1 MTEVITGLAL
11 FFPLVLAV
19 ILAVTGRKLG
29 SAVGWV
35 AWLGPLVSFSAVAY
49 LASTGTAGGSAVI
62 SWPWS
67 PALNLELSFLL
78 DGLSLFFALVV
89 SGIGILIFFYANFYF
104 DADEP
109 RRARFFASLLF
120 FMAAMLGTVL
130 SNNLLGLFIF
140 WELTGVASF
149 LLIGFDHEKEKSRA
163 GARMALLVTML
174 TGLIMLVGVVL
185 LSQTTGSLRID
196 ELMKMSIPESA
207 RTLWNAAGVLILIGA
222 FGKSAQFP
230 FFFWLPNAMAAPTP
244 VSAYL
249 HSATMVK
256 LGVFLTARMYPILS
270 ETDIWYPLLTTIG
283 FGTMLLAAWL
293 ALRVTDLKAILAYS
307 TVSQLGFLIGYYG
320 LGAKTGVHFDLV
332 HISSHV
338 LYKACLFMIVGIVD
352 HATGIRDIRQLGG
365 LARRL
370 PWLTLAAAI
379 SCASMA
385 GFAGTL
391 GFISKELM
399 LADFF
404 KALDGGEAW
413 LAFGVVILASILKMA
428 FAARVFFH
436 VFTGPENKAVGEH
449 YHAPSFGLQLA
460 PLLLAYGSLAFGL
473 FPGLLAGPVEHLRVA
488 GLQGETESYL
498 ALWHGF
504 SRELGVSFGI
514 ILLGVG
520 LYLLKNRTGWR
531 QVVPT
536 AFQFDHFFEK
546 GVYGMTGFAS
556 GVTRRLHA
564 ERPLSF
570 LPIMLGILVLLLG
583 WQLMANPPSWNFLPV
598 HPLRGFVAA
607 LIIITALGAV
617 RLPGWTS
624 QLISLSASGFLVTF
638 YFVLYQAPDLAL
650 TQILVEAATLLL
662 VLLLLSR
669 FPISADAG
677 EKRDFRNQGR
687 RWLNLTIATG
697 AGGAVFLIA
706 LISMAARHPEAMGPR
721 FLEATKPLAKG
732 YNTVNTILIDFRG
745 FDTLGEISVLLIA
758 VLGGIGLLMRY
769 KRTDNEASQ
778 GLAGPPGFG
787 IHHEEKE
794 EKL

>member
-1 MTEVITGLAL
+1 MTEVLTGMAV
-11 FFPLVLAV
+11 FFPLLAAVL
-19 ILAVTGRKLG
+19 LAFGGRKLG

-35 AWLGPLVSFSAVAY
+35 AWLGPLVSFSSIAY
-49 LASTGTAGGSAVI
+49 LASSGPAGGSVVV

-67 PALNLELSFLL
+67 PELNLELSFLL

-89 SGIGILIFFYANFYF
+89 SGIGILVFFYANYYF
-104 DADEP
+104 EANDS

-140 WELTGVASF
+140 WELTGIASF

-174 TGLIMLVGVVL
+174 TGLIMLVGVVML
-185 LSQTTGSLRID
+185 GQTTGTLRID
-196 ELMKMSIPESA
+196 ELMNLPIPESA
-207 RTLWNAAGVLILIGA
+207 RTWWNAAGVLILIGA

-230 FFFWLPNAMAAPTP
+230 FFFWLPNAMSAPTP

-256 LGVFLTARMYPILS
+256 LGVFLTARMFPILS
-270 ETDIWYPLLTTIG
+270 ETDIWYPLLTTVG

-320 LGAKTGVHFDLV
+320 LGARTGVHFDLV

-338 LYKACLFMIVGIVD
+338 FYKACLFMIVGIVD

-370 PWLTLAAAI
+370 PWLALAAGI

-385 GFAGTL
+385 GLPGTL

-404 KALDGGEAW
+404 AAADNGQGM
-413 LAFGVVILASILKMA
+413 LAFGVVLLASLIKVA

-436 VFTGPENKAVGEH
+436 VFIGPEPKAVGSH
-449 YHAPSFGLQLA
+449 FHAPSPGLQFA
-460 PLLLAYGSLAFGL
+460 PLLLACGSLALGL
-473 FPGLLAGPVEHLRVA
+473 FPSLMTGAVAHLTVA
-488 GLQGETESYL
+488 GLQSASESYL

-504 SRELGVSFGI
+504 TRELAASAAVVFFGI
-514 ILLGVG
+514 G
-520 LYLLKNRTGWR
+520 LYFLKNRTGWR
-531 QVVPT
+531 QTVPR
-536 AFQFDHFFEK
+536 FLHFDHYFEK
-546 GVYGMTGFAS
+546 GVYGMTGFAD
-556 GVTRRLHA
+556 GITRRLQA
-564 ERPLSF
+564 DRPLSF
-570 LPIMLGILVLLLG
+570 LPILLGIFVLLLG
-583 WQLMANPPSWNFLPV
+583 WHLAQSLPV
-598 HPLRGFVAA
+598 WKIAPIHPLRAFVAT
-607 LIIITALGAV
+607 LIIVTALGAV
-617 RLPGWTS
+617 RLPGWIS
-624 QLISLSASGFLVTF
+624 QLISLSASGFLVSF

-662 VLLLLSR
+662 ALLLLSR
-669 FPISADAG
+669 FPISADTG
-677 EKRDFRNQGR
+677 EKRDFRNVSR
-687 RWLNLTIATG
+687 RWLNLLIATG
-697 AGGAVFLIA
+697 AGATVFLIA
-706 LISMAARHPEAMGPR
+706 LISMGARHPEAMGPR
-721 FLEATKPLAKG
+721 FLEASKPLAKG
-732 YNTVNTILIDFRG
+732 YNAVNTILIDFRG
-745 FDTLGEISVLLIA
+745 IDTLGEISVLVVAI
-758 VLGGIGLLMRY
+758 LGGIGLLMRY
-769 KRTDNEASQ
+769 KRTEKEAQ
-778 GLAGPPGFG
+778 EGVAGPPGFG
-787 IHHEEKE
+787 VHHVKKE
-794 EKL
+794 EAP